1 MPRVDMLGDEARAPN
16 PRLLRARV
24 GALVDGA
31 EPRCVDVGV
40 ALGRHQGGV
49 AQHFLDGTQVGST
62 LEEVGGRRVTQP
74 VGRNVVHAGL
84 RGHSMDH
91 GANDARINAPA
102 SVAEE
107 ERAAAGL
114 PSQLGSASYEP
125 VIERV
130 LSRRT
135 IGNDALLVTF
145 AEDTHGQC
153 LSIE

>member
-1 MPRVDMLGDEARAPN
+1 MHVSGTG
-16 PRLLRARV
+16 V
-24 GALVDGA
+24 GALVDST
-31 EPRCVDVGV
+31 EPGCIDVGV

-49 AQHFLDGTQVGST
+49 TQHFLDGTQVSSA
-62 LEEVGGRRVTQP
+62 LEEVGGRRVAQS
-74 VGRNVVHAGL
+74 VGRNVMYSGL

-102 SVAEE
+102 SVSEE

-130 LSRRT
+130 LGWRT

>member
-1 MPRVDMLGDEARAPN
+1 MRVSGTG
-16 PRLLRARV
+16 V
-24 GALVDGA
+24 GALVDST
-31 EPRCVDVGV
+31 EPGCIDVGV

-49 AQHFLDGTQVGST
+49 TQHFLDGTQVSSA
-62 LEEVGGRRVTQP
+62 LEEVGGRRVAQS
-74 VGRNVVHAGL
+74 VGRNVMYSGL

-102 SVAEE
+102 SVSEE

-153 LSIE
+153 LSME